1 MDNASPTIVV
11 VFGQKNSSQSIMQL
25 QIYWRNRALLA
36 WGGGGWKWN
45 ARNVAKSE
53 RKILD
58 FKTQKNN
65 ISPTIVVIFG
75 QKKSFQYITQLQIY
89 WRNGA
94 LLA

>member
-11 VFGQKNSSQSIMQL
+11 VFGQKNSSQYIMQL

-53 RKILD
+53 R
-58 FKTQKNN
+58 
-65 ISPTIVVIFG
+65 
-75 QKKSFQYITQLQIY
+75 
-89 WRNGA
+89 
-94 LLA
+94 